1 MKLIPSETYL
11 NSFTRSLTRDT
22 LIKTSDIYTK
32 REIGKQIN
40 RIKSINRLSR
50 DERNDFNRNELMN
63 ALIRAQNTEFYKSKI
78 TSDVIEKVLEDKRYL
93 QDLIPITTKAD
104 LLNDPY
110 AFTTRELDNNNVYN
124 NHTNGS
130 SGPSALIL
138 YDGEAL
144 DRSSAVTWWCRS
156 FYEKIWKN
164 TTIHLATDLLENS
177 LELPKWNDWARHY
190 STNRFNLF
198 ISSWQDSADKA
209 KEISEKINSLN
220 VNLMHGHPSV
230 GYSLANELSKHRYS
244 LNLSFF
250 ESSGETLFNYQKE
263 AIENCFKC
271 KVINRYGL
279 AEAGIIA
286 YQFPNDGDKMRIID
300 HSVELETT
308 TGSQP
313 LIFTTKE
320 NKLFSLVRYE
330 CGDIGEVQ
338 RINGI
343 KYITNMQGR
352 KHKDVQVGNLRISSA
367 VLMDIIN
374 HRLDNV
380 IDFQLKEGVNPI
392 LYMSLTKDSKDTQE
406 SIKEKLKKYANVD
419 FEIHIIPYTSFE
431 RKGIRDKFVHWID

>member
-1 MKLIPSETYL
+1 MKLIPSESYL
-11 NSFTRSLTRDT
+11 NSLTRSLTRDT

-32 REIGKQIN
+32 RGIWKQIN
-40 RIKSINRLSR
+40 RIRSINRLSQEDRNVFNR
-50 DERNDFNRNELMN
+50 DELAK
-63 ALIRAQNTEFYKSKI
+63 ALQRAQNTRFYKSKI
-78 TSDVIEKVLEDKRYL
+78 TSYVIERVLEDKRYL
-93 QDLIPITTKAD
+93 QDLIPVTTKAD

-110 AFTTRELDNNNVYN
+110 AFTTKELDNNEVYN
-124 NHTNGS
+124 NYTNGS

-144 DRSSAVTWWCRS
+144 DKSSAVTWWCRS

-164 TTIHLATDLLENS
+164 TTIHLATDLIENS

-198 ISSWQDSADKA
+198 ISSWQDSANKA

-220 VNLMHGHPSV
+220 VNIMHGHPSV
-230 GYSLANELSKHRYS
+230 GYSLANELSKHSYS
-244 LNLSFF
+244 LDLSFF
-250 ESSGETLFNYQKE
+250 ESSGETLFDYQKE
-263 AIENCFKC
+263 AIEKCFKC

-286 YQFPNDGDKMRIID
+286 YQFPHDGNKMRVID
-300 HSVELETT
+300 HSVELEINTE
-308 TGSQP
+308 SQP

-330 CGDIGEVQ
+330 CGDIGEVKL
-338 RINGI
+338 INGI

-352 KHKDVQVGNLRISSA
+352 KHKDIQVGNLRISSA

-374 HRLDNV
+374 HRLDKV
-380 IDFQLKEGVNPI
+380 IDFQLKEGMNPI
-392 LYMSLTKDSKDTQE
+392 LYMSLTEDSKETRD
-406 SIKEKLKKYANVD
+406 SVREKLKKYANVD
-419 FEIHIIPYTSFE
+419 FEINIIPYTSFE